1 MATNHNSNGRPGTHK
16 SRRWIVLGALV
27 VLALIPVF
35 TRPGPLRVNTT
46 MVERGPIRSLI
57 STNGKI
63 EPIRNFE
70 AHSPV
75 PTTVKRLY
83 VKEGDHVRKGQLLLQ
98 LDDADLLSQAA
109 RAQAQIKAAQA
120 GQAEVT
126 TGGTR
131 EEVLTLDS
139 QLTNARN
146 TVAYDQRNLQELRR
160 LEQEGAASPGEV
172 KQSEDNL
179 QRAQTDLSLLE
190 QKKKDRYSQPE
201 VAKVQAQDTEAR
213 AAYDAA

>member
-1 MATNHNSNGRPGTHK
+1 M
-16 SRRWIVLGALV
+16 LGALV

-131 EEVLTLDS
+131 EEVPH
-139 QLTNARN
+139 ARF
-146 TVAYDQRNLQELRR
+146 AAHQRTQYGRLRPAQSAGIAPFR
-160 LEQEGAASPGEV
+160 TGRRRFAGRGEAV
-172 KQSEDNL
+172 G
-179 QRAQTDLSLLE
+179 R
-190 QKKKDRYSQPE
+190 
-201 VAKVQAQDTEAR
+201 
-213 AAYDAA
+213 